1 MLCVR
6 LSLIPLLVVFAGI
19 APLALADADL
29 DAELEAAWGDGNK
42 TSAQTMQSPQ
52 KQFEARLKLLEA
64 QRDAGMN
71 RCRSKSGGQRY
82 CTKYAEELY
91 RKARRQLEKEF
102 EGELEDAGISRNE
115 SKGFGRR

>member
-1 MLCVR
+1 MLRAR
-6 LSLIPLLVVFAGI
+6 LPFVALMVVLLGSAH
-19 APLALADADL
+19 AARADAAL
-29 DAELEAAWGDGNK
+29 DAELDAAWGDGG
-42 TSAQTMQSPQ
+42 SATQTMETPQS
-52 KQFEARLKLLEA
+52 QFEAKLKLLEA

-91 RKARRQLEKEF
+91 RKARRQLEQEF
-102 EGELEDAGISRNE
+102 EGQLEDAEVSRNE

>member
-6 LSLIPLLVVFAGI
+6 LSLIPLLVALAGI
-19 APLALADADL
+19 APSALADADL

-42 TSAQTMQSPQ
+42 TSAQTMLSPQ

-64 QRDAGMN
+64 QRDAGLD
-71 RCRSKSGGQRY
+71 RCRAKSGGQRY
-82 CTKYAEELY
+82 CTNYSKELF
-91 RKARRQLEKEF
+91 RKARRQLEEEF
-102 EGELEDAGISRNE
+102 EGQLEDGEMSRNE

>member
-1 MLCVR
+1 MARTR
-6 LSLIPLLVVFAGI
+6 LSLIPFLMVLLGG
-19 APLALADADL
+19 APLALADTDL
-29 DAELEAAWGDGNK
+29 DAELDAAWGDGSK
-42 TSAQTMQSPQ
+42 ATQTLQSPQ
-52 KQFEARLKLLEA
+52 SQFEAKLKLLEA

-102 EGELEDAGISRNE
+102 EGELENTEVSRNQ